1 MLAVIKELEN
11 QKHLLESTR
20 FKFKVWTN
28 HKNLKI
34 FHESIEVKQKTSLLN
49 MIFVKIQLCLKTHTR
64 EKDKKVDKLSR
75 RLDQKVRI
83 EKIQC
88 KNIKR

>member
-1 MLAVIKELEN
+1 MLTVIKELEN
-11 QKHLLESTR
+11 QRHLLESTR
-20 FKFKVWTN
+20 FKFKVQTN

-34 FHESIEVKQKTSLLN
+34 FHESIKVKQKTSLLN
-49 MIFVKIQLCLKTHTR
+49 MIFVKIQLYLKTYTR
-64 EKDKKVDKLSR
+64 EKDKKVDRLSR

>member
-1 MLAVIKELEN
+1 MLAVIKGLEN
-11 QKHLLESTR
+11 QRHLLESTR

-49 MIFVKIQLCLKTHTR
+49 MIFVKIQLYLKTHTR
-64 EKDKKVDKLSR
+64 EKDKKGGQIKQKI
-75 RLDQKVRI
+75 RLESKNR
-83 EKIQC
+83 
-88 KNIKR
+88 KNIV